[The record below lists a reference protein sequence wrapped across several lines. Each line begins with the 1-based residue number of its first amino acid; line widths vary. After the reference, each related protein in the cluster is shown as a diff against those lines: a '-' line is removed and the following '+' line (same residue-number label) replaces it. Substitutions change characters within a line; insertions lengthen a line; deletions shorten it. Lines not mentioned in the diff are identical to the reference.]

1 MKKFLIG
8 ILLFLSAICCA
19 VAAGCSHAP
28 RILDAPTNLRVENNV
43 LRWDEVENARG
54 YSLYMTELNRETEIK
69 NNYYDFSSL
78 NDKLNADFSF
88 EIELL
93 AVGDGERYLDSD
105 WVKYTCTLKKITE
118 EVDPSQGLSYE
129 LTADGTGYSV
139 KLNWELK
146 SRDELY
152 IPDEYNGLPVKE
164 VAESPYYGNKYPAI
178 KTIRFPSALE
188 KINKQAF
195 QKFTALESIVFSASL
210 KTIEKNAFADC
221 TSLTGVNLP
230 ASLETIEWGAFAH
243 CTSLTALGLPE
254 GLKTVGGFLGC
265 TALSFVRLPSTLKT
279 IEKGAFNGCTALS
292 YIEIPDGITEIGS
305 FAFENCSALTGIKLP
320 DSVTKIGDAAFQG
333 CTALTGIELPD
344 SVTKT
349 GDTTFQGCTALT
361 GIELPDGVSVGDSA
375 FAGCTALTKIDCS
388 KCSAVAG
395 DAFSNCSALT
405 EIIFPKDPHSF
416 TAQAFCKT
424 GWYENQPDGF
434 VIVNGDTLLHYKG
447 SVPNNGVIEN
457 FPAEIK
463 YIVAFAFGP
472 YSSSALAG
480 LGGASDVVSIE
491 IPDGVRL
498 CGESIFDNCRQL
510 KHVKLP
516 KGITEIP
523 DSTFSGCRALESVVI
538 PEGVTKIEEYAF
550 YFCKSLAEISFPSTL
565 EEIETRAFSQ
575 CPLTKVCFS
584 ENLKTLGGLA
594 LDGNFAEV
602 ILPKTVN
609 MIRPFLFN
617 EETVIYYRG
626 TEADKNEYFADVTYK
641 GTWYYYIENEADLP
655 ADGGN
660 YWHFAPDG
668 KTPVIWQ
675 TSGE

>member
-28 RILDAPTNLRVENNV
+28 RILNAPANIRVENNV
-43 LRWDEVENARG
+43 LRWDEVENASG
-54 YSLYMTELNRETEIK
+54 YSLYVTKLNLEKEIQD
-69 NNYYDFSSL
+69 NYYDFSSL
-78 NDKLNADFSF
+78 NDTLTADFSF
-88 EIELL
+88 EVELL
-93 AVGDGERYLDSD
+93 AIGDGERYLDSD

-118 EVDPSQGLSYE
+118 EIDPSQGLSYE

-164 VAESPYYGNKYPAI
+164 VAKSPYYGNKYPAI

-195 QKFTALESIVFSASL
+195 QKFTALESIVFPASL
-210 KTIEKNAFADC
+210 KTIEQSAFADC

-230 ASLETIEWGAFAH
+230 ASLETIGQNAFAY

-279 IEKGAFNGCTALS
+279 IDRSAFYGCTALS
-292 YIEIPDGITEIGS
+292 YIEIPDGITEIGGM
-305 FAFENCSALTGIKLP
+305 AFCNCTALTGIKLP
-320 DSVTKIGDAAFQG
+320 DSVTKIGNAAFR
-333 CTALTGIELPD
+333 
-344 SVTKT
+344 
-349 GDTTFQGCTALT
+349 GCTALT
-361 GIELPDGVSVGDSA
+361 GIELPDGVSVDSSA

-388 KCSAVAG
+388 KCSAVAR
-395 DAFSNCSALT
+395 DAFFNCSALT

-447 SVPNNGVIEN
+447 SVPNDGVIEN

-472 YSSSALAG
+472 LNYFDFIG
-480 LGGASDVVSIE
+480 SDVVSIE
-491 IPDGVRL
+491 IPDGVSL

-523 DSTFSGCRALESVVI
+523 ENCFHCCYALESIAI
-538 PEGVTKIEEYAF
+538 PEGVTRIGEYAF
-550 YFCKSLAEISFPSTL
+550 GACETLAEISFPSTL
-565 EEIETRAFSQ
+565 EEIGKKTFSG
-575 CPLTKVCFS
+575 CPLTKIYLPDS
-584 ENLKTLGGLA
+584 LKTIGDYAFEGK
-594 LDGNFAEV
+594 FAEV
-602 ILPKTVN
+602 ILPVTIT
-609 MIRPFLFN
+609 MISPYRFN

-626 TEADKNEYFADVTYK
+626 TEADKNEYFTDVTYK

-668 KTPVIWQ
+668 ITPVIWQ

>member
-28 RILDAPTNLRVENNV
+28 RILNAPANIRVENNV
-43 LRWDEVENARG
+43 LRWDEVENASG
-54 YSLYMTELNRETEIK
+54 YSLYVTKLNLEKEIQD
-69 NNYYDFSSL
+69 NYYDFSSL
-78 NDKLNADFSF
+78 NDTLTADFSF
-88 EIELL
+88 EVELL
-93 AVGDGERYLDSD
+93 AIGDGERYLDSD

-118 EVDPSQGLSYE
+118 EIDPSQGLSYE
-129 LTADGTGYSV
+129 LTADGTGYIV
-139 KLNWELK
+139 ELGKLFPLEV
-146 SRDELY
+146 LY

-164 VAESPYYGNKYPAI
+164 VAKRDTPFTDRYPTLQ
-178 KTIRFPSALE
+178 TIRLP
-188 KINKQAF
+188 
-195 QKFTALESIVFSASL
+195 ASL
-210 KTIEKNAFADC
+210 ERIGANAFSRFVGLEQIELPEKLTFIGKAALGSC
-221 TSLTGVNLP
+221 TSLTGINLP
-230 ASLETIEWGAFAH
+230 ASLETIEMNAFSG
-243 CTSLTALGLPE
+243 CTALRQLGLPE
-254 GLKTVGGFLGC
+254 GLKTIGGFLGC

-279 IEKGAFNGCTALS
+279 IEKSAFHGCTALS

-305 FAFENCSALTGIKLP
+305 SAFKSCTALPGIKLP
-320 DSVTKIGDAAFQG
+320 DSVIKIGDAAFQG

-344 SVTKT
+344 
-349 GDTTFQGCTALT
+349 
-361 GIELPDGVSVGDSA
+361 GVSVGAYA
-375 FAGCTALTKIDCS
+375 FDGCTALTKIDCS
-388 KCSAVAG
+388 KCSAVAE
-395 DAFSNCSALT
+395 DAFFNCSALT
-405 EIIFPKDPHSF
+405 EIIFPKDPYSF

-447 SVPNNGVIEN
+447 SVPNDGVIEN

-480 LGGASDVVSIE
+480 LDGASDVVSIE
-491 IPDGVRL
+491 IPDGVSL
-498 CGESIFDNCRQL
+498 CGESIFNNCRQL

-516 KGITEIP
+516 NEITEIP
-523 DSTFSGCRALESVVI
+523 EQCFRSCYALESIVI
-538 PEGVTKIEEYAF
+538 PEGVTKIGKDAF
-550 YFCKSLAEISFPSTL
+550 NFCKSLTEISFPSTL
-565 EEIETRAFSQ
+565 EEIEEDAFSN
-575 CPLTKVCFS
+575 CPLLTK
-584 ENLKTLGGLA
+584 LY
-594 LDGNFAEV
+594 
-602 ILPKTVN
+602 LPDSLKTVN
-609 MIRPFLFN
+609 RYAFNGPEKFIEVVLPATLNTILEHRFN

-626 TEADKNEYFADVTYK
+626 TEADKNEYFTDVTYK